1 MTLTGTLSSSTATNG
16 LGNYFFSGLP
26 SGGSYTVTPSRAVL
40 PPGSPG
46 ITTIDV
52 IAIQRH
58 HLGTVLL
65 TGCRISAAD
74 CAPPLGVVNT
84 ADVIAV
90 QRFFLG
96 LGTGIG
102 NAGKFQFNPVNRSY
116 SPLNSNQIA
125 QNYDALVLGDVAA
138 PYVY

>member
-1 MTLTGTLSSSTATNG
+1 M
-16 LGNYFFSGLP
+16 
-26 SGGSYTVTPSRAVL
+26 L